1 MPQEPLSMGR
11 LHLMILDNVFGV
23 RDVVNSHT
31 DMATALT
38 RVTDERD
45 PPEIKFECSRASV
58 IFSSDV

>member
-1 MPQEPLSMGR
+1 MGR

-45 PPEIKFECSRASV
+45 PPEIKFECSRRPS
-58 IFSSDV
+58 FSLPTCEVG